1 MEAMEPTLKAKNAG
15 NDVRP
20 YGIDLDEMGNPRGN
34 YSVQEVFDELDQG
47 FIEFYGE
54 YGRQLVNERRARW
67 NNDGM
72 WEFKLF

>member
-1 MEAMEPTLKAKNAG
+1 MEAMEQTLKTKTAP
-15 NDVRP
+15 NDVSLYRTGLGENSSP
-20 YGIDLDEMGNPRGN
+20 TRN

-67 NNDGM
+67 NNDGL

>member
-1 MEAMEPTLKAKNAG
+1 METMEQTLKTKTVP
-15 NDVRP
+15 NDVLP
-20 YGIDLDEMGNPRGN
+20 YGIGLGENSNPTRN

-67 NNDGM
+67 NNDGL

>member
-1 MEAMEPTLKAKNAG
+1 MEQTLEAETGWDDKLLE
-15 NDVRP
+15 
-20 YGIDLDEMGNPRGN
+20 LDENDNPMGN

-54 YGRQLVNERRARW
+54 YGRQLVNKRRERW
-67 NNDGM
+67 NDDGL